1 MTNPFASPA
10 DYSTFIHEL
19 PQRYASIER
28 SSLVY
33 IPLGAQFGKVIGM
46 VFFTNDI
53 ILCVQEFLNFE
64 LQVIEGYGYEVSRCL
79 ILVDHLPQIQEY
91 CGASYLNKEKLYWYD
106 SFPHPNNP
114 MLASTHPHHKHVLP
128 NIKRNRIP
136 APNLTFT
143 APNLPFLI
151 EEVEREV
158 LSA

>member
-1 MTNPFASPA
+1 MSNPFASPA
-10 DYSTFIHEL
+10 DYSTLIHEL

-33 IPLGAQFGKVIGM
+33 IPLGTQFGKVAGM
-46 VFFTNDI
+46 VFFANNI

-79 ILVDHLPQIQEY
+79 IPVDYLPPPDEY
-91 CGASYLNKEKLYWYD
+91 CRASYPNKEKVYWYA
-106 SFPHPNNP
+106 SFPHPQDLT
-114 MLASTHPHHKHVLP
+114 LASTHPHHKHVPP

-151 EEVEREV
+151 EEIEREV